1 MSSLSFTKMEGCG
14 NDFVVAYRHE
24 LPEAASPSS
33 AKILCDRTDGVGAD
47 GVLVI
52 DWGPSLSEADQ
63 SEGAIARMTVWN
75 ADGSIAEMCGNGL
88 RCVVRRLAEDG
99 KITDSEAIIMT
110 GAGPMPVALRDTM
123 IRVATGRPTLPK
135 GNTPQRVQWN
145 EHSLEGLVVSMGNPH
160 FVLFEQDLPKELPD
174 LTVWGPDIEV
184 NPAFPQRTN
193 VEWVQVKTADPGR
206 VRMRVWERGVGET
219 QACGSGA
226 CAVAVAARVSGR
238 IEGESTQV
246 ELPGGVLQVD
256 WSGDYCDFVFIE
268 GPANTVFKDEWEG
281 QL

>member
-1 MSSLSFTKMEGCG
+1 MTGLPFTKMEGCG
-14 NDFVVAYRHE
+14 NDFVVAYRHK
-24 LPEAASPSS
+24 LPEGAAPSS
-33 AKILCDRTDGVGAD
+33 AQVLCDRTDGVGAD

-63 SEGAIARMTVWN
+63 RAGAIARMTVWN

-99 KITDSEAIIMT
+99 KLTETDAIIMT
-110 GAGPMPVALRDTM
+110 GAGPMPVALRGNM
-123 IRVATGRPTLPK
+123 IRVATGRPTLPS
-135 GNTPQRVQWN
+135 GNTPLRVQWN
-145 EHSLEGLVVSMGNPH
+145 EHTLEGLVVSMGNPH
-160 FVLFEQDLPKELPD
+160 FVLFEQDLPDELPD
-174 LTVWGPDIEV
+174 LTVWGPDLELDA
-184 NPAFPQRTN
+184 AFPQRTN
-193 VEWVQVKTADPGR
+193 VEWAHVHTAHRGQ

-226 CAVAVAARVSGR
+226 CAVAVAARVWGR
-238 IEGESTQV
+238 IQGESTRV

-256 WSGDYCDFVFIE
+256 WSGDFSDFVFIE
-268 GPANTVFKDEWEG
+268 GPANTVFTDKWEG